1 MDNLRRALYGL
12 SNSTTMTT
20 INLSSFQDKRYG
32 TRSKI
37 DLAWLLEPLHNC
49 PLRQLHL
56 ANNYLK
62 EISPGLIQNTPLMEY
77 VDVSHNQLGELGIL
91 SILSSPFFQETLLH
105 KGLQEV
111 DFSYQSPFTEEQSHE
126 LLYPNARFPDLESFT
141 NRRKEL
147 STAAFQERAAPLLP
161 GDIDP
166 EHWSQCTK
174 YLASY
179 SSQTCEIFSPN
190 CRDTLDYLRRNHSQ
204 LCELVQ
210 VESYPYRSF
219 AYRSYL
225 DIPCSAIPTVDDIY
239 QPNCLNCSVFTITG
253 SVKHLQFN
261 NLNIYEKGFNPI
273 DTHMYP
279 NLCFHHSNQL
289 EYLDFSGNYAIVNYF
304 LDQQFTVTGLKHVK
318 VLNISNTGITSVF
331 GNMLLNFPN
340 LQVMD
345 LSRNNITFD
354 KERSVS
360 LNSNTNIQ
368 FLNFSHNWINFVP
381 QNFFS
386 NLVSLRKLDLNNN
399 SIHDFDFNISG
410 LYSLENLNLENN
422 QISEIPEATRK
433 QLIQLTERIAP
444 RIITVDLS
452 NNQLSCSCSDIPFL
466 SFMIQHKPTNLV
478 FKNYDKYFC
487 RNRADDRIRLYN
499 LNLRSLWFD
508 CLGSGVNMCLCWNYH
523 HIVYS
528 CDYLPKALVVPV
540 SIFPGTPCLA
550 EL

>member
-1 MDNLRRALYGL
+1 MAWDTRTQCVWAVTLLIMTGSCSAALKCEDKCDGCSTTSIVCYGGLYPGLPEIVSVLPLYTQAFSFVAADDILVFLGQSNFEHLTELKILNITNRKSAGLSVDSSQQNVFAPLANLQVLKINVPWIFFNPLDDLFKPLVQLEELDLSHTAVVFMDNLRRTLYGL
-12 SNSTTMTT
+12 SNSTTLTT
-20 INLSSFQDKRYG
+20 INLSSFQNKRYG

-126 LLYPNARFPDLESFT
+126 LLHPNARFPDLDSFT

-210 VESYPYRSF
+210 VENYPYHSF
-219 AYRSYL
+219 EYRS
-225 DIPCSAIPTVDDIY
+225 
-239 QPNCLNCSVFTITG
+239 
-253 SVKHLQFN
+253 
-261 NLNIYEKGFNPI
+261 
-273 DTHMYP
+273 
-279 NLCFHHSNQL
+279 
-289 EYLDFSGNYAIVNYF
+289 
-304 LDQQFTVTGLKHVK
+304 
-318 VLNISNTGITSVF
+318 
-331 GNMLLNFPN
+331 
-340 LQVMD
+340 
-345 LSRNNITFD
+345 LS
-354 KERSVS
+354 
-360 LNSNTNIQ
+360 
-368 FLNFSHNWINFVP
+368 
-381 QNFFS
+381 
-386 NLVSLRKLDLNNN
+386 
-399 SIHDFDFNISG
+399 
-410 LYSLENLNLENN
+410 
-422 QISEIPEATRK
+422 
-433 QLIQLTERIAP
+433 
-444 RIITVDLS
+444 
-452 NNQLSCSCSDIPFL
+452 
-466 SFMIQHKPTNLV
+466 
-478 FKNYDKYFC
+478 
-487 RNRADDRIRLYN
+487 
-499 LNLRSLWFD
+499 
-508 CLGSGVNMCLCWNYH
+508 
-523 HIVYS
+523 
-528 CDYLPKALVVPV
+528 
-540 SIFPGTPCLA
+540 
-550 EL
+550 